1 MAKRRLNDTE
11 KEIVEAV
18 QTHGFFSMGV
28 LPEKDS
34 PSFLYSI
41 GFWETLDSPEVIL
54 LGLNGKVMHSMVWR
68 LFRRMKDGLALRDGM
83 RIPDLLS
90 GDFECVARAAHTS
103 QIQEYMLSARWY
115 CRHSGRD
122 ELALR
127 AYQIF
132 WPSERTRLY
141 PWDANCEL
149 DVRQLQPLLYLP
161 REVGLA

>member
-1 MAKRRLNDTE
+1 MAKRELNDTE

-18 QTHGFFSMGV
+18 KTHGFFSMGV
-28 LPEKDS
+28 LPEKDG

-41 GFWETLDSPEVIL
+41 GFWETLRSPEVIL
-54 LGLNGKVMHSMVWR
+54 LGLDGKVMHSMVWR
-68 LFRRMKDGLALRDGM
+68 LFRKMKNGLVLREGL

-90 GDFECVARAAHTS
+90 GDFECVVRAAHTS

-115 CRHSGRD
+115 CRHRGKD

-141 PWDANCEL
+141 PWDPGCET
-149 DVRQLQPLLYLP
+149 DVQEVQPPLYLP
-161 REVGLA
+161 RETGVA